1 MYAGIYIYVRM
12 KFRTFRTNVGA
23 STLDVDTVDL
33 APPEPPRE
41 QRRLPSIDSHGL
53 IPPSPCLVAAS
64 RQLSDACE
72 QPFAKALL
80 APPTA
85 RTDLSSSSSSSR
97 GYDSRRG
104 SAVYAA
110 QADGALAAAAAAAA
124 AGATAGRHALSA
136 EEKRRQIREETANAE
151 ARRRRIAIS
160 RQLRLLFIYPL
171 VYALMWMPPL
181 FSHAL
186 QFTDWFVQ
194 NPSFPLQ
201 CVVAFTLPFQCF
213 VDCWL
218 FTIREKPWRYIPETQ
233 RGNWYT
239 RYGFGVKTCKG
250 KSTDVGAE
258 EEASSAWKTRKHLT
272 YEARK
277 AYERR
282 DAEKREAANEWLAR
296 DGRQGPRPP
305 PQPAWWDLEQRE
317 IDGGGLDSL
326 GGLGDDGDDDDDDD
340 DDGFYA

>member
-1 MYAGIYIYVRM
+1 M

-53 IPPSPCLVAAS
+53 IPPSPCPLAGT
-64 RQLSDACE
+64 RQPSDNSE

-80 APPTA
+80 APPTD
-85 RTDLSSSSSSSR
+85 RTNLSSSSSSQNC
-97 GYDSRRG
+97 DSRRG
-104 SAVYAA
+104 SAVYA
-110 QADGALAAAAAAAA
+110 GGCGGGGGGL
-124 AGATAGRHALSA
+124 GGAGRTASA
-136 EEKRRQIREETANAE
+136 DEKRRQIREETANAE

-186 QFTDWFVQ
+186 QFTDRFVE

-233 RGNWYT
+233 RGNWYA
-239 RYGFGVKTCKG
+239 RYGFGMKKCKG
-250 KSTDVGAE
+250 KSTDIGAE
-258 EEASSAWKTRKHLT
+258 EETDSAWKTRKHLT

-282 DAEKREAANEWLAR
+282 DAEKREAANEWMAR
-296 DGRQGPRPP
+296 DGRAVPQR
-305 PQPAWWDLEQRE
+305 PQPTWWDLEQRE
-317 IDGGGLDSL
+317 IEGGR
-326 GGLGDDGDDDDDDD
+326 DDDDDDD
-340 DDGFYA
+340 DTAEESAGPRNETLDFCA

>member
-1 MYAGIYIYVRM
+1 M

-23 STLDVDTVDL
+23 STLDVETVDL
-33 APPEPPRE
+33 APPEPLRE

-53 IPPSPCLVAAS
+53 IPPSPCPLAAS
-64 RQLSDACE
+64 RQPSDACE

-80 APPTA
+80 APPTG
-85 RTDLSSSSSSSR
+85 RTDRSSSSSSSHNC
-97 GYDSRRG
+97 DSRRG
-104 SAVYAA
+104 SAVYAGA
-110 QADGALAAAAAAAA
+110 QAAGAL
-124 AGATAGRHALSA
+124 GRATAGRHTLSSD
-136 EEKRRQIREETANAE
+136 EKRRQIREETANAE

-239 RYGFGVKTCKG
+239 RYGFAVKTCKG

-258 EEASSAWKTRKHLT
+258 EEASSAWRTRKHLT

-296 DGRQGPRPP
+296 DGHQAPRPP
-305 PQPAWWDLEQRE
+305 QPTWWDLEQQE
-317 IDGGGLDSL
+317 IEGGGLDSL
-326 GGLGDDGDDDDDDD
+326 GGGSLGGGGGGDDDDDDDD